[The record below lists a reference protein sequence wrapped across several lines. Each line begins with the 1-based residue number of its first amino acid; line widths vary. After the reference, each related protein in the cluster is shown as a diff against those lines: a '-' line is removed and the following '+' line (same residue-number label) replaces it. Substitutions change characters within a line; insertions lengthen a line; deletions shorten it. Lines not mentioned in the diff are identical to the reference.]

1 MVLGEEFTGGGVEE
15 PFHGLFA
22 GDADGL
28 EGGGKGAEDDVP
40 EGRGDAVV
48 GVRAGEVM
56 IKMVFSRPAPIK
68 IPRCVGVEAAVEHL
82 IRGVTYDK
90 ANAKR
95 KAVGEVEEPDGEG
108 GDDGEGDEG
117 ADDLFEG
124 GGEVVNSRMML

>member
-1 MVLGEEFTGGGVEE
+1 MRFIFRSQLIIFNKPAHEHFVGNIYFFNSGKCAKNPIPNTRSNSIIHFGVMKMMV
-15 PFHGLFA
+15 
-22 GDADGL
+22 
-28 EGGGKGAEDDVP
+28 
-40 EGRGDAVV
+40 
-48 GVRAGEVM
+48 
-56 IKMVFSRPAPIK
+56 KMMFSRPAPIK

-95 KAVGEVEEPDGEG
+95 KAMGEAEEPDGEG